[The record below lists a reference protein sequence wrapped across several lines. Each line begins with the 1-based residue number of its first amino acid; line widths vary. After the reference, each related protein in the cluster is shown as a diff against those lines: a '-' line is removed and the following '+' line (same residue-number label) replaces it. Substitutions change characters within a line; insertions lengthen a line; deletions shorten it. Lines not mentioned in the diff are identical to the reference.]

1 MAKKIKK
8 QKARH
13 YILCYHV
20 YLRFTSFWIFF
31 WFVKAFLPL
40 SVFFPLVFKLLWHV
54 ILAFNNKPYRW
65 HLWSRR
71 ILPPQSSRYERVAFT
86 FMLRDQFANYGW
98 LDLWSNL
105 PSKLS
110 FNIGLTEFQNTLLPN
125 AQEYVDVFFRYT
137 YHLSNQLIVK
147 QVGVEPT
154 EFNWEHLTDYLPLK
168 SCTLN
173 QAKYYL
179 LFHCFLKNLPR
190 LCGHLSF
197 SVAPTINFLS
207 KL

>member
-1 MAKKIKK
+1 M
-8 QKARH
+8 
-13 YILCYHV
+13 
-20 YLRFTSFWIFF
+20 
-31 WFVKAFLPL
+31 
-40 SVFFPLVFKLLWHV
+40 
-54 ILAFNNKPYRW
+54 
-65 HLWSRR
+65 
-71 ILPPQSSRYERVAFT
+71 
-86 FMLRDQFANYGW
+86 
-98 LDLWSNL
+98 

-110 FNIGLTEFQNTLLPN
+110 FNIGLTEFQNTLLPH

-179 LFHCFLKNLPR
+179 LFHCFLKIYRDCAVTYHFRQRSHSQRTWPR
-190 LCGHLSF
+190 ILKNNTS
-197 SVAPTINFLS
+197 S
-207 KL
+207 KLEWRLDIHLALFSLIILNKLNTFLVVL